1 MTVLSILRIGD
12 PILRQES
19 QRLSR
24 EELASPEIQ
33 SFIDDLIE
41 TMRAANG
48 AGLAAPQVGRNLSI
62 AAVCIAD
69 NPRYPYKPNFPLT
82 VFVNPTITA
91 LSNETRSLYEGCL
104 SVPDLRGRVD
114 RFMHVR
120 VQAWDRTGASID
132 FEVKGLTAGTFQHE
146 FDHLEGKLFVD
157 RVTDPSTLCT
167 WSNFDIHHR
176 DAFVQQAENIVSEFG
191 G

>member
-24 EELASPEIQ
+24 EELASPEVQ

-91 LSNETRSLYEGCL
+91 LSNETRSLYEGGL